1 MSQSHTLDE
10 LSKMYRDASMQLN
23 MQPLVVNAERI
34 AQLTDVLM
42 AIDEAVKDAPQ
53 PVSEIRRC
61 RGITDML
68 YSALNYMSPEDATRW
83 LNDAKFSAVDT
94 ASIQD

>member
-1 MSQSHTLDE
+1 MSHTLDE
-10 LSKMYRDASMQLN
+10 LSKMYRDVGMQLK
-23 MQPLVVNAERI
+23 QPLVINAERI

-42 AIDEAVKDAPQ
+42 SIDEAVKDAPQ
-53 PVSEIRRC
+53 PVSEIRRV
-61 RGITDML
+61 RSITDML